1 MTTNKT
7 TTTISIGIA
16 ALLVPLSVFATQP
29 GAGVPCVVPGAGVP
43 STVPSAVPSASGY
56 GSINIHSGVNGN
68 FSLGANGTATSYAQN
83 SEAATARVGATT
95 SFTPNYSTVAAG
107 VSGATTSDSAGQAYN
122 ISTGSGMGT
131 AASFGSAATLVGGTT
146 SIHDVT
152 TGFNGGGSGTQTSN
166 VIHAGTNQGS
176 YVIGQTVS
184 GFDAGVS
191 YARPATI
198 TSPVA
203 GIGSNRSA
211 TVSISAYNT
220 GYASGANAMGAL
232 EGMNAAGLANIA
244 SSGQFFGRGALSANT
259 GLVTAP

>member
-16 ALLVPLSVFATQP
+16 TLLVPLSVFATGY
-29 GAGVPCVVPGAGVP
+29 GASVP

-83 SEAATARVGATT
+83 SEAATAKVGATT

-131 AASFGSAATLVGGTT
+131 AASFGSSATLVGGTT
-146 SIHDVT
+146 SIQGVT
-152 TGFNGGGSGTQTSN
+152 GGFNGGGSGTQTSN
-166 VIHAGTNQGS
+166 VIQAGTNQGS
-176 YVIGQTVS
+176 YVMGQTLS
-184 GFDAGVS
+184 GFDAGVN
-191 YARPATI
+191 YARTAT
-198 TSPVA
+198 TTFPVA
-203 GIGSNRSA
+203 GVGGSRSS
-211 TVSISAYNT
+211 TVSLSAFNS
-220 GYASGANAMGAL
+220 GYASGANSMGAL
-232 EGMNAAGLANIA
+232 TGMNAAGIANIG
-244 SSGQFFGRGALSANT
+244 SSGQFFGNGNMSAT
-259 GLVTAP
+259 IDTAAP

>member
-1 MTTNKT
+1 MKTNKT

-16 ALLVPLSVFATQP
+16 ALLVPLSVFATGP
-29 GAGVPCVVPGAGVP
+29 GASLPCPVPGTSVPGTGVPGAI
-43 STVPSAVPSASGY
+43 SY
-56 GSINIHSGVNGN
+56 GSINIQSGVNGN
-68 FSLGANGTATSYAQN
+68 FSLGSNGTAMSYAHN
-83 SEAATARVGATT
+83 SEAATAKVGATA
-95 SFTPNYSTVAAG
+95 SFTPSSSTAAAG
-107 VSGATTSDSAGQAYN
+107 VSGETTSNSAGQAYN
-122 ISTGSGMGT
+122 TSTGSGAGM
-131 AASFGSAATLVGGTT
+131 AASYGSAATLVGGMT
-146 SIHDVT
+146 SIHGVT

-176 YVIGQTVS
+176 YVVGQTVS

-244 SSGQFFGRGALSANT
+244 SSGQFFGRGALSATT
-259 GLVTAP
+259 GVVTAP